1 MKEFLLKI
9 YRNPAVRKAV
19 LALVLAIAAA
29 AGLNLSSGCAALAP
43 SLPGPERA
51 LCYANADHAAQS
63 RVDSECRV
71 GDLVVP
77 FPECPAH
84 DSIMA
89 QLKADQ
95 EACK

>member
-1 MKEFLLKI
+1 MKDFLLKI
-9 YRNPAVRKAV
+9 YKNAAVRKAFF
-19 LALVLAIAAA
+19 ALLLAIAAA
-29 AGLNLSSGCAALAP
+29 AGVNLGSGCAALKPA
-43 SLPGPERA
+43 LPGPERA
-51 LCYANADHAAQS
+51 LCYANADQVAQA
-63 RVDSECRV
+63 RVDAECADV
-71 GDLVVP
+71 A

>member
-1 MKEFLLKI
+1 MKELLLKI
-9 YRNPAVRKAV
+9 YRNPGVRKAF

-29 AGLNLSSGCAALAP
+29 AGLNAGTGCAALAP

-51 LCYANADHAAQS
+51 LCYANADQAAQT
-63 RVDSECRV
+63 RVDRECRV
-71 GDLVVP
+71 GELVVP

-89 QLKADQ
+89 QLQADQ
-95 EACK
+95 EACP